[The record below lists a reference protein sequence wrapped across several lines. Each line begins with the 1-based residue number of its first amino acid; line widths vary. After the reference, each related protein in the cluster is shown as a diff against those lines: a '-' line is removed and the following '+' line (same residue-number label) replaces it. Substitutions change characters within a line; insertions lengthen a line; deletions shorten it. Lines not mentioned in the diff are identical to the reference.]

1 MKPENLKPIF
11 PCSWPFSER
20 KEREREREEENEVG
34 SEIVKVYEKGG
45 MESTQCGRARNEE
58 SQSGT
63 VGVGRF
69 YRGYASPFERR
80 THTHTHINTQDYVT
94 EE

>member
-1 MKPENLKPIF
+1 MKLDPKLLK
-11 PCSWPFSER
+11 
-20 KEREREREEENEVG
+20 
-34 SEIVKVYEKGG
+34 YMKGG

-63 VGVGRF
+63 VGVGQSLSRV
-69 YRGYASPFERR
+69 RVSVRKR